1 MKIPMT
7 DYYPLIDTA
16 VAALENNTSAARR
29 TVYEYARS
37 ALVRQSRNK
46 IPPLTEAE
54 LARER
59 LALEQAILTV
69 EAERGRRSSREPP
82 PTHVW
87 RPHEP
92 TTERDPP
99 DLVPPIPAPGPRSP
113 QNQSSP
119 RREAPARREPPP
131 VARREQAVP
140 PRPTTSGVGAREV
153 VNQPPSPAPP
163 PYLRFR
169 LFERRNQEVANYP
182 GTPVLLDLGPPSAA
196 PVKRRDRSRLPAAI
210 LRVLGRRKPTVA
222 PPTERPAAVPGRG
235 LSLPHCD
242 QPRHPPAR
250 PSEQAAPPRALTEP
264 SAERSPTARNAL
276 IVGRAQAAATQPIPQ
291 ALLEFEPPSAARTEG
306 AIEPAAQIATAVVPA
321 AIALTAASARGRGQ
335 AVAVQPM
342 PPALLEFESPPRPCL
357 RRQ

>member
-1 MKIPMT
+1 MT

-99 DLVPPIPAPGPRSP
+99 AIRCRQYRLRGLD
-113 QNQSSP
+113 
-119 RREAPARREPPP
+119 RRKTNRRRGGRH
-131 VARREQAVP
+131 RRAVSRLP
-140 PRPTTSGVGAREV
+140 LRAASKRYH
-153 VNQPPSPAPP
+153 PAPP
-163 PYLRFR
+163 H
-169 LFERRNQEVANYP
+169 QEWAP
-182 GTPVLLDLGPPSAA
+182 GKL
-196 PVKRRDRSRLPAAI
+196 
-210 LRVLGRRKPTVA
+210 
-222 PPTERPAAVPGRG
+222 
-235 LSLPHCD
+235 
-242 QPRHPPAR
+242 
-250 PSEQAAPPRALTEP
+250 
-264 SAERSPTARNAL
+264 
-276 IVGRAQAAATQPIPQ
+276 
-291 ALLEFEPPSAARTEG
+291 
-306 AIEPAAQIATAVVPA
+306 
-321 AIALTAASARGRGQ
+321 
-335 AVAVQPM
+335 
-342 PPALLEFESPPRPCL
+342 
-357 RRQ
+357 

>member
-1 MKIPMT
+1 MKVPMT

-99 DLVPPIPAPGPRSP
+99 ARCRQYRLRGLD
-113 QNQSSP
+113 
-119 RREAPARREPPP
+119 RRKTNRRRGGRH
-131 VARREQAVP
+131 RRAVNRLP
-140 PRPTTSGVGAREV
+140 LRAASKRYH
-153 VNQPPSPAPP
+153 PAPP
-163 PYLRFR
+163 H
-169 LFERRNQEVANYP
+169 QEWAP
-182 GTPVLLDLGPPSAA
+182 GKL
-196 PVKRRDRSRLPAAI
+196 
-210 LRVLGRRKPTVA
+210 
-222 PPTERPAAVPGRG
+222 
-235 LSLPHCD
+235 
-242 QPRHPPAR
+242 
-250 PSEQAAPPRALTEP
+250 
-264 SAERSPTARNAL
+264 
-276 IVGRAQAAATQPIPQ
+276 
-291 ALLEFEPPSAARTEG
+291 
-306 AIEPAAQIATAVVPA
+306 
-321 AIALTAASARGRGQ
+321 
-335 AVAVQPM
+335 
-342 PPALLEFESPPRPCL
+342 
-357 RRQ
+357 